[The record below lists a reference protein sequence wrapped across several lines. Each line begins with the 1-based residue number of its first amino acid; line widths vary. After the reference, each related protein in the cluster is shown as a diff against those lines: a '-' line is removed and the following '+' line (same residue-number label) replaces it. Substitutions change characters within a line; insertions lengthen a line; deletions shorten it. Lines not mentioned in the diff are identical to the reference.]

1 MLRRKI
7 GDGLAAVLVLLA
19 CLALVGAGPRQSE
32 VPPQPFYADYFSG
45 LVWLQGSPAPVGTQL
60 VACVADCETFQSKPV
75 LLTDGGAFHLL
86 EVNPPSRFL
95 RGDLISFYLVN
106 AHGRI
111 QAAESVLFEGEYA
124 ISRLNISVDQPLPTS
139 LPPPLLPQVG
149 DPVLPILPRAAL
161 ALGTVLLA
169 GGLAFLM
176 MNRRRMVQPVAET
189 GES

>member
-1 MLRRKI
+1 VLRRKI

-45 LVWLQGSPAPVGTQL
+45 LVQLQGSPAPAGIQL
-60 VACVADCETFQSKPV
+60 VACVADCQTFQSKPV
-75 LLTDGGAFHLL
+75 LLTGGGAFHLL
-86 EVNPPSRFL
+86 EINPPNRFL
-95 RGDLISFYLVN
+95 RGDPISFYLVN

-124 ISRLNISVDQPLPTS
+124 ISKLNLSFDQPLPTPRP
-139 LPPPLLPQVG
+139 LPKLPQVG

-161 ALGTVLLA
+161 ALGTVVLA
-169 GGLAFLM
+169 GGLALLM
-176 MNRRRMVQPVAET
+176 MNRRRMLQPAAET
-189 GES
+189 RKS